1 MLRAL
6 SLSLFALVPTTATA
20 FATPNTPLQQQATL
34 KVGDAAPALS
44 IEKWIKGGPIAKFE
58 PGHVYVV
65 EFWATWC
72 GPCIASM
79 PHISA
84 LQSEYAGKATV
95 IGTNIWERPI
105 DEKTLDKVTKF
116 VEAQGERMAYTV
128 AYDGPSKAM
137 DMGFMKASGR
147 GGIPSAFIVDQKGVI
162 AWMGHPASMDFALHE
177 IVEGKWDLANGPARE
192 KEVNERLKSIRSKLR
207 SDGAA
212 AQAAFDKFAAD
223 YPFLAKHQD
232 DLKFELLKANGK
244 WDEVYAILG
253 KQVDAAIASKSAMQL
268 NQIAWGIVDPDAEI
282 AKRDLVLALRAAQAA
297 VEFSEKRDAAILDTL
312 ARVHAWK
319 GEMAK
324 AIEIQTLAVELA
336 MDAMREDLQKVLD
349 EYKSKSAL

>member
-6 SLSLFALVPTTATA
+6 TISLFALVPTAGSA
-20 FATPNTPLQQQATL
+20 LAAPNSALQQAATL
-34 KVGDAAPALS
+34 KLGDPAPALRV
-44 IEKWIKGGPIAKFE
+44 ETWVKGGPIAKFE

-84 LQSEYAGKATV
+84 LQSDYAGKATV

-128 AYDGPSKAM
+128 AYDGPSKTM
-137 DMGFMKASGR
+137 DLSFMKASGR

-177 IVEGKWDLANGPARE
+177 IVEGKWDLTTGPQRE
-192 KEVNERLKSIRSKLR
+192 KQVSDRLKSIRAKLR
-207 SDGAA
+207 DDGAG
-212 AQAAFDKFAAD
+212 AQAEYEKLAAEM
-223 YPFLAKHQD
+223 PFMTKHQD
-232 DLKFELLKANGK
+232 DLRLELLKANGK
-244 WDEVYAILG
+244 WDEAYAILG
-253 KQVDAAIASKSAMQL
+253 KQVDAAIASKSAPQL
-268 NQIAWGIVDPDAEI
+268 NQIAWGIVDPDADV

-297 VEFSEKRDAAILDTL
+297 VEITQKRDPAILDTL

-319 GEMAK
+319 GEMEK
-324 AIEIQTLAVELA
+324 AIEFQTLAVELA
-336 MDAMREDLQKVLD
+336 KDKMREDLQKVLD
-349 EYKSKSAL
+349 EYKAKLAQ